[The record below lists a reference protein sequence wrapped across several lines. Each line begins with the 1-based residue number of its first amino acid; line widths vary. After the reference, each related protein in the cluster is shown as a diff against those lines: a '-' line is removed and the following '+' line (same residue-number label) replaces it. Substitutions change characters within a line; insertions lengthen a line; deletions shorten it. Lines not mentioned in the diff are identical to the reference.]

1 MSATRSLR
9 FWKPPSAAKNGTWV
23 VPACVTSGPWPE
35 TAAFL
40 MRSSWTSQPTTST
53 LTLTPVWSSNGLT
66 VFSMSACGCGP
77 LGMIQKLTVVPFF
90 RALVAGLLALVVVL
104 SLLLPPQAETTRATM
119 TATSHEAVASFLRMF
134 ALLLRENDFG
144 DGRSRLGPGA
154 VRHPLARPPK
164 GVTWLTRGRRA
175 RRAA

>member
-1 MSATRSLR
+1 MSATRPPR

-77 LGMIQKLTVVPFF
+77 LGMIQKLTVVPFL
-90 RALVAGLLALVVVL
+90 RALALAAGVLGAL
-104 SLLLPPQAETTRATM
+104 SLLSLLVPPQAETTKATM
-119 TATSHEAVASFLRMF
+119 TSTSHEAVASFLRMF
-134 ALLLRENDFG
+134 ALLLRENDFVMVAPVVG
-144 DGRSRLGPGA
+144 LG
-154 VRHPLARPPK
+154 
-164 GVTWLTRGRRA
+164 
-175 RRAA
+175 

>member
-1 MSATRSLR
+1 
-9 FWKPPSAAKNGTWV
+9 
-23 VPACVTSGPWPE
+23 
-35 TAAFL
+35 

-90 RALVAGLLALVVVL
+90 RALALAAGVLAALSVL
-104 SLLLPPQAETTRATM
+104 SLLLPPQAETTKATM
-119 TATSHEAVASFLRMF
+119 TATSHQAVASFLRMF

-144 DGRSRLGPGA
+144 
-154 VRHPLARPPK
+154 
-164 GVTWLTRGRRA
+164 
-175 RRAA
+175 

>member
-1 MSATRSLR
+1 MSATRLLR
-9 FWKPPSAAKNGTWV
+9 FWKPPRAAKNGTWV

-90 RALVAGLLALVVVL
+90 RALALAAGVLAALSVL
-104 SLLLPPQAETTRATM
+104 LLLPPQAETTKATM
-119 TATSHEAVASFLRMF
+119 TATSHQAVASFLRMF

-144 DGRSRLGPGA
+144 YGRSRRGSRCRPPPPCEAPDGGA
-154 VRHPLARPPK
+154 VVDP
-164 GVTWLTRGRRA
+164 
-175 RRAA
+175 

>member
-90 RALVAGLLALVVVL
+90 RALAA
-104 SLLLPPQAETTRATM
+104 PACWR
-119 TATSHEAVASFLRMF
+119 
-134 ALLLRENDFG
+134 
-144 DGRSRLGPGA
+144 
-154 VRHPLARPPK
+154 
-164 GVTWLTRGRRA
+164 RGRA
-175 RRAA
+175 VVTAAAATGRNDQGEYDRDQP